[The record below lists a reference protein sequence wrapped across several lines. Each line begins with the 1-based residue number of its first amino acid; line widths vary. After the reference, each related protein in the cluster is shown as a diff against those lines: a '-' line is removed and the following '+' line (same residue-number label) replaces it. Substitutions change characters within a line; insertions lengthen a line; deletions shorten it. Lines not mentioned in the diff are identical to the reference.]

1 MQIRLASDIQRDS
14 IVDGEGIRAVL
25 WTQGCGHHCPGCQ
38 NPFTWD
44 FDKGMLVDIEDVLL
58 ALDELEGQDGITFSG
73 GDPVYQSKECAV
85 IAKYAKS
92 IGLNVWCYT
101 GFLYEDMLED
111 KTRREFLNYIDVLV
125 DGKFIL
131 KEKSL
136 SLYFKGSRNQRII
149 DVAKSLAENKVCL
162 VEKYKDPIVYEK
174 PKRREENIY
183 I

>member
-38 NPFTWD
+38 NPSTWD
-44 FDKGMLVDIEDVLL
+44 FQKGMLVDVEDVLL

-73 GDPVYQSKECAV
+73 GDPVYQADVCAI

-101 GFLYEDMLED
+101 GFLYEDMLLD
-111 KTRREFLNYIDVLV
+111 KDRREFLNYIDVLV

-131 KEKSL
+131 AEKSL
-136 SLYFKGSRNQRII
+136 SLYFKGSKNQRIM
-149 DVAKSLAENKVCL
+149 
-162 VEKYKDPIVYEK
+162 YKTTFTK
-174 PKRREENIY
+174 
-183 I
+183 

>member
-1 MQIRLASDIQRDS
+1 MKIRLASDLQRDS

-38 NPFTWD
+38 NPSTWSFTD
-44 FDKGMLVDIEDVLL
+44 GMLVDVEDVYL

-73 GDPVYQSKECAV
+73 GDPVYQAQTCAL
-85 IAKYAKS
+85 IAKYAQS

-101 GFLYEDMLED
+101 GFLYEDMLD
-111 KTRREFLNYIDVLV
+111 DPDRREFLNYIDVLV

-136 SLYFKGSRNQRII
+136 SLYFKGSKNQRII
-149 DVAKSLAENKVCL
+149 DVPRSLVENQVCL
-162 VEKYKDPIVYEK
+162 VEKYKDSIVYE
-174 PKRREENIY
+174 PIKRREENIY